1 MIDVIVLILAIIN
14 IPLCL
19 WLGNKYYN
27 WVLNNYDTSSDIGQA
42 CIFGGLFMAIVMSIL
57 VIFVSLSNIVGGL

>member
-1 MIDVIVLILAIIN
+1 MIDVIMLILAIIN

-42 CIFGGLFMAIVMSIL
+42 CIFGILYMSIILSLFAIVIS
-57 VIFVSLSNIVGGL
+57 VSNIVGFL